1 MLNVIE
7 TERLY
12 LRPANNEAD
21 LEDYLRH
28 LKDADEWLFQYA
40 EEYSEK
46 LFNMIDFT
54 SHLVFCCAVCE
65 KGTGQMLG
73 YVGLM
78 PEIMDDSANLEF
90 YIFKE
95 YRRQGFATEAIQA
108 FLSQFHSGALFGFPG
123 KTVIAEVVYEN
134 DPSKML
140 IEKLGFTKTA
150 VGARMTAGGGVWF
163 VRYELPAPE
172 KEQEGQTNE

>member
-1 MLNVIE
+1 MLNKIE

-12 LRPANNEAD
+12 LRPANNGTD
-21 LEDYLRH
+21 LEDYLHH
-28 LKDADEWLFQYA
+28 LTDADEWLFQYA
-40 EEYSEK
+40 EEYSEE
-46 LFNMIDFT
+46 LYNMIDFT
-54 SHLVFCCAVCE
+54 SHRVLCYAVCG
-65 KGTGQMLG
+65 KDTGQMLG

-78 PEIMDDSANLEF
+78 PEIMDASSNLEF

-95 YRRQGFATEAIQA
+95 HRRQGVATEAIQA
-108 FLSQFHSGALFGFPG
+108 FLSQFHSGALFGFSG
-123 KTVIAEVVYEN
+123 KTVIAEAVYEN

-150 VGARMTAGGGVWF
+150 VGMRMTAGGVVGL

-172 KEQEGQTNE
+172 AEQEGQTNE